1 MSLTLTWAWSF
12 ALDDGVLPEEAT
24 EAGLLGA
31 ASFFRTRDL
40 SRPFSGGEWAGLTR
54 GVAGS
59 YGVKRDRQRARLSK
73 QTGGK
78 PLACTCRSNKLGP
91 HVQTQINILV
101 RARTLPHTHTLF
113 IHLSLPF
120 LFVFFVL
127 FSAWMAKEIQQVSTH
142 SWRAHTHTHTTNIM
156 TDFLA
161 TLWKVLR
168 LQQTNDKREPCL
180 VCVQRSHCGMWLSSS
195 VQTQSYLIGNIHHQ
209 VVTFVSVTVLKWRS
223 VRLSVLGDH

>member
-12 ALDDGVLPEEAT
+12 ALEDGVLPDEAT

-40 SRPFSGGEWAGLTR
+40 SRPFSGGECAGLTR

-101 RARTLPHTHTLF
+101 RARTLPHTHTHTF
-113 IHLSLPF
+113 HSPVTPFSLCF
-120 LFVFFVL
+120 LCLTFCMNGKRNTA
-127 FSAWMAKEIQQVSTH
+127 SK
-142 SWRAHTHTHTTNIM
+142 HTHTTNIM

-161 TLWKVLR
+161 ML
-168 LQQTNDKREPCL
+168 
-180 VCVQRSHCGMWLSSS
+180 
-195 VQTQSYLIGNIHHQ
+195 
-209 VVTFVSVTVLKWRS
+209 
-223 VRLSVLGDH
+223 